1 MRNIDKYT
9 SFANSLADLVR
20 PLLVNAHMEGPKY
33 EVKEDGSVVTDVD
46 RNVEIIL
53 RKEINKHFPSHG
65 ILGEEYGNERL
76 DSDFIWVIDPID
88 GTRAFATGI
97 PNFGCL
103 ISLCYEGKPILGVIE
118 IPIGGFRAMGTTG
131 GPTLVNG
138 QKVQTR
144 RCLKLNDAVLSTCH
158 PGALKEKEKVLT
170 SLRKETSWRFYD
182 GGCVSY
188 VSLVRGLIDICID
201 GNLDAF
207 DFCALVPIVEG
218 AGGKITDWSGNS
230 LNIDSGSR
238 IVASGTVSLH
248 EKVLQHLQD

>member
-1 MRNIDKYT
+1 MRNINKYT

-20 PLLVNAHMEGPKY
+20 PLLVNAHMEGPRY
-33 EVKEDGSVVTDVD
+33 EVKKDGSVVTEVD
-46 RNVEIIL
+46 LNVEKLL
-53 RKEINKHFPSHG
+53 REEINRNFPLHG
-65 ILGEEYGNERL
+65 ILGEEFENERL

-103 ISLCYEGKPILGVIE
+103 ISLCYEGKPILGIIE
-118 IPIGGFRAMGTTG
+118 IPIGNFRAVGTIG
-131 GPTLVNG
+131 NPTIVNG
-138 QKVQTR
+138 RKVRTR
-144 RCLKLNDAVLSTCH
+144 NCENLNNAVLSTCH
-158 PGALKEKEKVLT
+158 PGALKDKKNVLNTLREK
-170 SLRKETSWRFYD
+170 TSWRFYD

-201 GNLDAF
+201 GNLDPF

-218 AGGKITDWSGNS
+218 AGGKITDWSGNP

-248 EKVLQHLQD
+248 EKVLQYLED

>member
-1 MRNIDKYT
+1 
-9 SFANSLADLVR
+9 
-20 PLLVNAHMEGPKY
+20 
-33 EVKEDGSVVTDVD
+33 
-46 RNVEIIL
+46 
-53 RKEINKHFPSHG
+53 
-65 ILGEEYGNERL
+65 
-76 DSDFIWVIDPID
+76 
-88 GTRAFATGI
+88 
-97 PNFGCL
+97 
-103 ISLCYEGKPILGVIE
+103 
-118 IPIGGFRAMGTTG
+118 MGTTG

-144 RCLKLNDAVLSTCH
+144 RCLELNDAVLSTCH
-158 PGALKEKEKVLT
+158 PGALKEKKKVLT

-238 IVASGTVSLH
+238 IVASGTGTLH

>member
-9 SFANSLADLVR
+9 SFANSLTDLVR
-20 PLLVNAHMEGPKY
+20 PLLVNAHMEGTKY

-46 RNVEIIL
+46 RNVEILL
-53 RKEINKHFPSHG
+53 RKEINKNFPSHG

-76 DSDFIWVIDPID
+76 ESDFIWVIDPID

-118 IPIGGFRAMGTTG
+118 IPIGGFRAMGTIG
-131 GPTLVNG
+131 SPTLVNG

-144 RCLKLNDAVLSTCH
+144 SCPRLSDAVLSTCH
-158 PGALKEKEKVLT
+158 PGALKEKKKVLI

-218 AGGKITDWSGNS
+218 AGGKITDWSGKS

-238 IVASGTVSLH
+238 IVASGTPYLH